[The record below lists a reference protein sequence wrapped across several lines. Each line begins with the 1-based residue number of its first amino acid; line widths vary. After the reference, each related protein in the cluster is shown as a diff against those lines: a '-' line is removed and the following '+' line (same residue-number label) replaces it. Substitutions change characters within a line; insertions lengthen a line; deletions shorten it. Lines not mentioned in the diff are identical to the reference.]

1 MTVDVTGRL
10 AEGFGALENSQTYVQ
25 ACAARGYRHGD
36 LTAHT
41 RQLHDW
47 YGTEGGLDLTVLDAD
62 LAALRAIAA
71 GCSDARES
79 VRAGAATLDGAWS
92 GESGGA
98 AIAFVARHGTAA
110 AAVGDAV
117 ESAGRA
123 VQRLRDELWRVV
135 DEKVRATLSADDLA
149 AAQRS
154 AWLSA
159 ARAVLA
165 GDTGDA
171 AAVVDSQIRP
181 HVESVIAG
189 EWLSAMRHGAA
200 AAAEAYRVAVDAL
213 SSHPAVRF
221 EIPGDFGPRGVV
233 RAVPAVPV
241 AASAPAVTPTL
252 PAAAVPSPA
261 AANPAVPGPAVT
273 PVSPAEP
280 LAAAPGAMPAAPM
293 SLPDP
298 MSAMGGLP
306 GQVADALGG
315 LLGGG
320 SGMGGAGLPEPG
332 PIEPPT
338 LPELDEKPEDAE
350 PVDEPESEESEED
363 PVESDEPGEPEEPDE
378 TDAAD
383 EPAEPKEP
391 EPLAP
396 PADPEPAP
404 TPVPEPVPLAEPVPE
419 PVPGAEPETPCE
431 IAADELPQVGE

>member
-1 MTVDVTGRL
+1 MAGDVTSRL
-10 AEGFGALENSQTYVQ
+10 AEGLGALDNSQTYVQ
-25 ACAARGYRHGD
+25 ACVVRGFHHGD
-36 LTAHT
+36 LTAHS

-47 YGTEGGLDLTVLDAD
+47 YGTEDGLDLTVLDAD
-62 LAALRAIAA
+62 LAVLNAIAA
-71 GCSDARES
+71 GCSQAWES
-79 VRAGAATLDGAWS
+79 VRAGAVVLDGAWS

-110 AAVGDAV
+110 ATVVNAV

-135 DEKVRATLSADDLA
+135 DEKVRVTLSVDDLS

-165 GDTGDA
+165 GDTEDA

-181 HVESVIAG
+181 HVEAVIAG
-189 EWLSAMRHGAA
+189 EWLTAMRRGVA

-213 SSHPAVRF
+213 SSHSTVRF
-221 EIPGDFGPRGVV
+221 EIPGDFGPRTVL

-241 AASAPAVTPTL
+241 AASGPAGAPTMPATPTVPAAAGPSPAVTP
-252 PAAAVPSPA
+252 A
-261 AANPAVPGPAVT
+261 GPAD
-273 PVSPAEP
+273 S
-280 LAAAPGAMPAAPM
+280 LAAAPAAMPAAPM

-298 MSAMGGLP
+298 VAAMGGLP

-320 SGMGGAGLPEPG
+320 SGMGGAGLPETG
-332 PIEPPT
+332 SIEPPT
-338 LPELDEKPEDAE
+338 LPEPDEPPDDEE
-350 PVDEPESEESEED
+350 PVDEAEPEESEED
-363 PVESDEPGEPEEPDE
+363 PVESGEPDEPEESDE

-383 EPAEPKEP
+383 EPAAPEES

-396 PADPEPAP
+396 AADPEPAP

-419 PVPGAEPETPCE
+419 PVPAADPETPCE